1 MQSSVTTSM
10 MLETLNQSKKA
21 NYQLCG
27 VHTLLALFV
36 LCGMGN
42 GLHRFVFLIEASET
56 VNCECCIFVFFSVL
70 RCILALY

>member
-10 MLETLNQSKKA
+10 LETLNKSKKA

-42 GLHRFVFLIEASET
+42 GLHRSVFLIETSET
-56 VNCECCIFVFFSVL
+56 VNCECCIFVFFFVL
-70 RCILALY
+70 CCILALY